1 METFNFIEPRKGNGT
16 NFTKPY
22 IPHPRMETGC
32 QFSVQKFYKLK
43 FYLSVSS
50 VCVNVDPP
58 LPHLYMY
65 MYRNHPVAK
74 KNFNK
79 LKLSTDIWTFTSAFM
94 YMFIINSSNTIVAMS
109 SIILLGQ

>member
-58 LPHLYMY
+58 FPIC
-65 MYRNHPVAK
+65 
-74 KNFNK
+74 
-79 LKLSTDIWTFTSAFM
+79 TCTCTE
-94 YMFIINSSNTIVAMS
+94 
-109 SIILLGQ
+109 IILLQKKLQQIKIVN